1 MKSTA
6 RTILMIGLIALGI
19 STMIPGAVLAED
31 KPEAD
36 LSTGIYS
43 QYVWRGF
50 AFSDSSMVIQPS
62 MSVSYKGFGAN
73 FWGNLDTDMVG
84 ADSKDFN
91 ETDLTLSYDGS
102 AGKIGYGVGWIYYNV
117 DGTDDDTQEVYV
129 SMSADAMLA
138 PTLTVYADIES
149 SSAIYATLGVS
160 HSVPVAEGMALDLGA
175 QIGYMDNDAGYSE
188 FHDGLISASMS
199 FTVNN
204 YLSITPELYYSF
216 ALTNDSELAIA
227 GGSEDGDDSH
237 VFGGVSASFA
247 F

>member
-1 MKSTA
+1 M
-6 RTILMIGLIALGI
+6 ALGL
-19 STMIPGAVLAED
+19 TTLIPGTVLAED

-102 AGKIGYGVGWIYYNV
+102 SGKIGYGIGWIYYNV
-117 DGTDDDTQEVYV
+117 DGTDYDTQELYV
-129 SMSADAMLA
+129 SATVDTFLA

-175 QIGYMDNDAGYSE
+175 QIGYMDDDAGYSE
-188 FHDGLISASMS
+188 FHDGLLSASMT
-199 FTVNN
+199 FTINDYV
-204 YLSITPELYYSF
+204 SVTPELYYSF
-216 ALTNDSELAIA
+216 ALTNDAELMIA
-227 GGSEDGDDSH
+227 GGSEDLEKDH